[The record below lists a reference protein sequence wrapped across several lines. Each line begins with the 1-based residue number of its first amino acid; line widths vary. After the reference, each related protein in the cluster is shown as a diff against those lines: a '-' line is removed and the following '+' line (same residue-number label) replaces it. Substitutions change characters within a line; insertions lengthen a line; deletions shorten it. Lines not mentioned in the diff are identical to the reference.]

1 MANISVEQKLTMLN
15 QLRSRYDNN
24 QADLMR
30 REQILYGRT
39 SPVSSADAGI
49 GWSSENEVFADTLP
63 VRGTFRLRLLIA
75 AILAVLLILYDQK
88 GKDFLGVSTSQIY
101 TMIEEDYM
109 TQMEEILNDTKETQ
123 QHSTTS

>member
-39 SPVSSADAGI
+39 SPVSSVDVAITRA
-49 GWSSENEVFADTLP
+49 SENEICADTLS
-63 VRGTFRLRLLIA
+63 VQGTFRLRLLIA
-75 AILAVLLILYDQK
+75 AILVVLLILSDQK

-109 TQMEEILNDTKETQ
+109 TQMEEILNDAKETTQ
-123 QHSTTS
+123 RSTTS

>member
-39 SPVSSADAGI
+39 SPVQPADAGI
-49 GWSSENEVFADTLP
+49 SWSSENDISADTLS
-63 VRGTFRLRLLIA
+63 VQGTFRLRLLIA
-75 AILAVLLILYDQK
+75 AILAVLLILSDQK
-88 GKDFLGVSTSQIY
+88 GQDFLGVSTSQIY

-109 TQMEEILNDTKETQ
+109 TQMEEILNDAKETQ
-123 QHSTTS
+123 QNDSTS

>member
-1 MANISVEQKLTMLN
+1 MANISVEQKLTLLN

-39 SPVSSADAGI
+39 SPVRSADPNNSRLEDGV
-49 GWSSENEVFADTLP
+49 SDDTIP

-75 AILAVLLILYDQK
+75 AILAVLLIISDRNK
-88 GKDFLGVSTSQIY
+88 TDFLGVSTSQIY
-101 TMIEEDYM
+101 TILEKDYM
-109 TQMEEILNDTKETQ
+109 TQMEDFIAESQPEAVSQK
-123 QHSTTS
+123 